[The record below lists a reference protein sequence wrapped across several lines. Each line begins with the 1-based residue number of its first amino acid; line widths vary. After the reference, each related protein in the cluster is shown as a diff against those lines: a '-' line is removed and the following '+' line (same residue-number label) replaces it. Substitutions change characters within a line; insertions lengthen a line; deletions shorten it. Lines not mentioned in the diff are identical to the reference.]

1 MIVANE
7 RVRALAEEK
16 ARELNMP
23 WDAARVYVKRPLL
36 GALLGTWRVT
46 STSTEAGSE
55 VVAVVLVNERTAT
68 ATPIRARYRRGGGGG
83 GGGSATFFGGQLVI
97 GVLVGVLVFV
107 ATTRLLGLSTILGAV
122 CAIAWGL
129 LAMVYTVRFRR
140 L

>member
-1 MIVANE
+1 VIVANE

-46 STSTEAGSE
+46 SISTEAGSE

-68 ATPIRARYRRGGGGG
+68 ATPVRARYHRGGGS
-83 GGGSATFFGGQLVI
+83 GGGSATFFGGQLVV

-122 CAIAWGL
+122 SAIAWAL